1 MRPAAQTSTR
11 GFAGRVEGADGYK
24 AAEAAALGFR
34 TASSLLS
41 AVRGRRGAFLTSR
54 LGGA

>member
-1 MRPAAQTSTR
+1 MRPAAQTSTG

>member
-34 TASSLLS
+34 TASLLS

-54 LGGA
+54 PGGA